1 MNSPFANIYL
11 SIMARIKTKVPAVR
25 YVNQDLGQL
34 ENYNPSTG
42 RPAVSF
48 PCVLIDFDDF
58 NADDLTHNIQELEGD
73 LILRIALDTWSSA
86 SSLNDATTKAKA
98 LAYYDIEQ
106 EVYKALHGYCPGNMD
121 FCGNLTRKA
130 TGTEKRSNFLLPRNH
145 RTTTSSSLHKKE
157 DPIRVRTIIFKL
169 RFKDISAAETQ
180 RFTRPMPAF
189 TADIL

>member
-73 LILRIALDTWSSA
+73 ISLRIALDTWSSA

-98 LAYYDIEQ
+98 LAYYDIEH
-106 EVYKALHGYCPGNMD
+106 EVYKALHGYCPGNAD
-121 FCGNLTRKA
+121 TCGYLTRTA
-130 TGTEKRSNFLLPRNH
+130 TSTEKR
-145 RTTTSSSLHKKE
+145 E
-157 DPIRVRTIIFKL
+157 DPIRVRTIRFKL
-169 RFKDISAAETQ
+169 RFKDNSAAETQ
-180 RFTRPMPAF
+180 STTTAMPAF
-189 TADIL
+189 AADIL

>member
-34 ENYNPSTG
+34 ENYHPSTG

-73 LILRIALDTWSSA
+73 IILRIALDTWSSA

-106 EVYKALHGYCPGNMD
+106 EVYKALHGYCPGSAD
-121 FCGNLTRKA
+121 DCGYITRTA
-130 TGTEKRSNFLLPRNH
+130 TSTEKR
-145 RTTTSSSLHKKE
+145 E
-157 DPIRVRTIIFKL
+157 DPIRVRIIRFKL
-169 RFKDISAAETQ
+169 RFKDDSAAETQ
-180 RFTRPMPAF
+180 SATTATPAISG
-189 TADIL
+189 DLL